1 MEENLRSEELLKLF
15 RLNVSTIEHDKL
27 QVRSR
32 LDQKP
37 GALAIVTEIMEQAR
51 EISKSNISFT
61 TSKHDNEEESLLTNL
76 LEVTGQE
83 LSEKARDQIVKLIDA
98 YKLEVKALSY
108 VEQTTL
114 QRALN
119 LFEGKFVNLKA
130 EELEEKLQVIKNVFE
145 DLKSNLK
152 DELIGTA
159 NILQQQRKRII
170 SKGSKEILEKWYSE
184 HQLQPYATNEEK
196 ELLAQQTSL
205 SPQQVNVWISNKRNR
220 ARKKERL
227 LDTNI

>member
-1 MEENLRSEELLKLF
+1 MEENLRSEELLRLF
-15 RLNVSTIEHDKL
+15 QLNVTTIEHDKL
-27 QVRSR
+27 QVRYR
-32 LDQKP
+32 LENKP

-51 EISKSNISFT
+51 ELTKSNISFPNST
-61 TSKHDNEEESLLTNL
+61 HDHEDESLLKTC

-83 LSEKARDQIVKLIDA
+83 LSEKARDQIVKLTDA
-98 YKLEVKALSY
+98 YKLEVKALNF

-114 QRALN
+114 QRASN
-119 LFEGKFVNLKA
+119 LFQGKLVNLKA

-145 DLKSNLK
+145 DLKSSLK
-152 DELIGTA
+152 EELIGTV

-184 HQLQPYATNEEK
+184 HQFQPYATNEEK
-196 ELLAQQTSL
+196 ELLAQQTGL

-220 ARKKERL
+220 TRKKERQ
-227 LDTNI
+227 LDTNF